1 MIICQRHIQFARIF
15 PIHQLS
21 AAVLNNF
28 LAILSCYEHIAC
40 DVGLFLPCLITIHI
54 DIDGSFFHTGSIII
68 MRLVCIFCRL
78 NRTAADRNRRI
89 GSHCFQAASFYTA
102 DRHRSGY
109 CHFRF
114 FTGNSYPRCI
124 DSGAAS
130 SFPVYISNLQG
141 SINYRF
147 TIFPLERN
155 TRCSIS
161 FSHYIR
167 YFHISFNIQM
177 GIPLKEDTIRAT
189 RIRICRLNQQL
200 VIHSAVDMDVLVVS
214 NINGS
219 SNFSRTV
226 RLQIQVVPVQ
236 IHNHGILFRSAIFT
250 VQRAYILPTNC
261 IRLRPHYP
269 DTPVRFR
276 FSRYIYIF
284 RCGNRP
290 NNFICRRCIEIP
302 ALAVIILKG
311 NISCFENRFRTGQPF
326 RNFYKTGQIFL
337 SVCIRF
343 IEEFVRKSVQC
354 FADQILIR
362 RCIGRCIQALIIRNE
377 GNTGTGRRFPYN
389 EISADHGFRRRFFVR
404 IIHIRVTAIVIYG
417 DISCVFLEDLSR
429 LIRTCSAGKSCQMA
443 AFEVFAAPGCS
454 GIDILF
460 IRPCGTVG
468 KEQIGFAFEGQL
480 SCFLPFIGECIIHN
494 AFECR
499 IRRSQSQIDLG
510 QSAFL
515 IHGIN
520 CTGRYRQISLDID
533 FLVKA
538 SYGISAAVKLDIH
551 VNNTVFCTDSRIGI
565 CRRLVHFNAAAAV
578 DCHFAAAGIGKNAM
592 GFAFQVYIS
601 VDCDISPHGIGTH
614 ITGGV

>member
-1 MIICQRHIQFARIF
+1 
-15 PIHQLS
+15 
-21 AAVLNNF
+21 
-28 LAILSCYEHIAC
+28 
-40 DVGLFLPCLITIHI
+40 
-54 DIDGSFFHTGSIII
+54 

-109 CHFRF
+109 CHLRF

-269 DTPVRFR
+269 DTPVRVR

-290 NNFICRRCIEIP
+290 NNFICRRCIK
-302 ALAVIILKG
+302 ILPLT
-311 NISCFENRFRTGQPF
+311 IFFFESHIFHTFGQAGSRQSF
-326 RNFYKTGQIFL
+326 RNFHFSRQILLAFCVGFIIQLICQFIQCPTDQIFI
-337 SVCIRF
+337 SC
-343 IEEFVRKSVQC
+343 
-354 FADQILIR
+354 LIGSR
-362 RCIGRCIQALIIRNE
+362 IQACVICPE
-377 GNTGTGRRFPYN
+377 DNT
-389 EISADHGFRRRFFVR
+389 
-404 IIHIRVTAIVIYG
+404 
-417 DISCVFLEDLSR
+417 
-429 LIRTCSAGKSCQMA
+429 
-443 AFEVFAAPGCS
+443 
-454 GIDILF
+454 
-460 IRPCGTVG
+460 
-468 KEQIGFAFEGQL
+468 
-480 SCFLPFIGECIIHN
+480 
-494 AFECR
+494 
-499 IRRSQSQIDLG
+499 
-510 QSAFL
+510 
-515 IHGIN
+515 
-520 CTGRYRQISLDID
+520 
-533 FLVKA
+533 
-538 SYGISAAVKLDIH
+538 
-551 VNNTVFCTDSRIGI
+551 
-565 CRRLVHFNAAAAV
+565 
-578 DCHFAAAGIGKNAM
+578 
-592 GFAFQVYIS
+592 
-601 VDCDISPHGIGTH
+601 
-614 ITGGV
+614 